1 MLQEIS
7 VKNLAIIEDLTIR
20 FFIGL
25 NILSGETGAGK
36 SILVG
41 AIGLVMGARAST
53 EMIRGQRDKAKVQAL
68 FDISQNEKIKEILRD
83 NDIDID
89 GELIVRR
96 VIARSGKNR
105 VYLNGALVPL
115 SFLKELGEK
124 LVNIYGQHE
133 SQGLVR
139 SETHMDILDAYGGL
153 EKDREK
159 VKGAFLRCSGNLRN
173 LTNLEKRAKEGA
185 EREDYLKFKINEIEK
200 GEIKKGELDDL
211 KAQRKKLKGA
221 AQLAQTAR
229 QVLDICYESGNNIV
243 GMVDGVALQVAK
255 MEEYDPSFAHVQEQ
269 LSQISITAE
278 ELGRF
283 CRQYL
288 GTINH
293 DPDALE
299 KTDDRIHVIQG
310 VLKKYG
316 QGETGLFDSLE
327 KAKKELAEIEVID
340 GFIEKAKKELEI
352 SLKALLVEGNKLEDK
367 RVKAGRR
374 MSKEIVAELGDLGI
388 KGAKFHVNFI
398 PQDGVGLA
406 ADGVFIDE
414 HGISRPE
421 FMLSANVGEA
431 PRPLAKIASGGE
443 LSRILLAIKNA
454 ISRHFPV
461 PTLVFDE
468 VDAGIGG
475 KQAQMVGRKLSEVAR
490 MHQVLCIT
498 HLPQI
503 AAKADKHFLVHKKVL
518 KGRAQTNINI
528 LNMDNRINE
537 TARMLSGDKIT
548 TATIT
553 AAKEMMDSKEN

>member
-1 MLQEIS
+1 M
-7 VKNLAIIEDLTIR
+7 
-20 FFIGL
+20 
-25 NILSGETGAGK
+25 
-36 SILVG
+36 
-41 AIGLVMGARAST
+41 
-53 EMIRGQRDKAKVQAL
+53 
-68 FDISQNEKIKEILRD
+68 
-83 NDIDID
+83 
-89 GELIVRR
+89 
-96 VIARSGKNR
+96 
-105 VYLNGALVPL
+105 
-115 SFLKELGEK
+115 
-124 LVNIYGQHE
+124 
-133 SQGLVR
+133 
-139 SETHMDILDAYGGL
+139 
-153 EKDREK
+153 
-159 VKGAFLRCSGNLRN
+159 
-173 LTNLEKRAKEGA
+173 
-185 EREDYLKFKINEIEK
+185 
-200 GEIKKGELDDL
+200 
-211 KAQRKKLKGA
+211 
-221 AQLAQTAR
+221 
-229 QVLDICYESGNNIV
+229 
-243 GMVDGVALQVAK
+243 
-255 MEEYDPSFAHVQEQ
+255 
-269 LSQISITAE
+269 
-278 ELGRF
+278 
-283 CRQYL
+283 
-288 GTINH
+288 
-293 DPDALE
+293 
-299 KTDDRIHVIQG
+299 
-310 VLKKYG
+310 
-316 QGETGLFDSLE
+316 
-327 KAKKELAEIEVID
+327 
-340 GFIEKAKKELEI
+340 EI